1 MGQIWPGSVCLNV
14 STRHETAL
22 HHGASNG
29 KPIMAKASFSARLS
43 AALKSYR
50 TQGATILALM
60 VEAVRFAEANS
71 HNVMYCQKILDGMDG
86 NDIRDAEL
94 IFTTLAPFVCKD
106 GHLSVKK
113 KDRTYSVSK
122 ADGFNGSFRTFA
134 ASLRLKD
141 EDKAEKPF
149 DLDAFALKVV
159 ARIEKENIGVE
170 ALEKALKAALIKA
183 QQAKKLAKA

>member
-1 MGQIWPGSVCLNV
+1 MPYTTGPNTGN
-14 STRHETAL
+14 TNMT
-22 HHGASNG
+22 
-29 KPIMAKASFSARLS
+29 KASFSARLS

-60 VEAVRFAEANS
+60 VEAIRFAEANS

-113 KDRTYSVSK
+113 KDRTYAVSK

-141 EDKAEKPF
+141 GDKAEKPF
-149 DLDAFALKVV
+149 DLNAYAAKIV
-159 ARIEKENIGVE
+159 ARLEKENVGAQ
-170 ALEKALKAALIKA
+170 ALVKALQAALDK
-183 QQAKKLAKA
+183 AKKAEKVTLDANGEPNF